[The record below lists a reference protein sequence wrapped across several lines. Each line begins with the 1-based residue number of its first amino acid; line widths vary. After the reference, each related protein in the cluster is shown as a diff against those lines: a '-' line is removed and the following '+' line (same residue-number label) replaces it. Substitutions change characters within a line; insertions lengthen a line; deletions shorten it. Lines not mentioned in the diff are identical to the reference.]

1 MVEAVILLGLYIVY
15 TFVYGVRMR
24 NNISRP
30 VRERVIPQAVIST
43 AFLVVT
49 YVAVLLFDG
58 QRALA
63 KSSQNII
70 ALTDNADSMERF
82 MIALMFVAMMG
93 LCLFGAFCTWAEDT
107 ETASSFIQLVM
118 SLIATV
124 AYVGILMYCS
134 TSGSPQKD
142 TIVQYENS
150 TTQYIG

>member
-70 ALTDNADSMERF
+70 TLTDNADSMERF
-82 MIALMFVAMMG
+82 MIALIIDAKMG
-93 LCLFGAFCTWAEDT
+93 ICLFAA
-107 ETASSFIQLVM
+107 
-118 SLIATV
+118 
-124 AYVGILMYCS
+124 
-134 TSGSPQKD
+134 
-142 TIVQYENS
+142 
-150 TTQYIG
+150 